1 MNQMLELS
9 AKDSKA
15 VVAKILQQS
24 ITNCLKTSER
34 KSQQRN
40 RSYKNSEMEIID
52 LKDSISE
59 TLPGWAL

>member
-1 MNQMLELS
+1 MLELS